1 MPLTDAL
8 SLGSESG
15 VSLLAS
21 ALVSSLSVRAV
32 GVDIAVVEFRVG
44 ALVDVCKYQAS
55 NHEEP
60 GLNAWYSLEHQVPLP
75 E

>member
-1 MPLTDAL
+1 MALTDTL
-8 SLGSESG
+8 SLRSESS
-15 VSLLAS
+15 VTHLAS

-32 GVDIAVVEFRVG
+32 GVDVAVVEFGVG

-60 GLNAWYSLEHQVPLP
+60 GLNAWYSLEHQVPFP